1 MAGVIT
7 KSYDTFFNY
16 TGFAAANNCN
26 PADIF
31 VKFTI
36 GQYTMTNVYSSKPKA
51 IL

>member
-1 MAGVIT
+1 MTEVIT

-26 PADIF
+26 LPDIF

-36 GQYTMTNVYSSKPKA
+36 SQYAMTNVYNSKPKV

>member
-1 MAGVIT
+1 MAEVIT

-16 TGFAAANNCN
+16 DGFAAANNCN

-36 GQYTMTNVYSSKPKA
+36 NQYAMTNVYNSKPKVM
-51 IL
+51 L